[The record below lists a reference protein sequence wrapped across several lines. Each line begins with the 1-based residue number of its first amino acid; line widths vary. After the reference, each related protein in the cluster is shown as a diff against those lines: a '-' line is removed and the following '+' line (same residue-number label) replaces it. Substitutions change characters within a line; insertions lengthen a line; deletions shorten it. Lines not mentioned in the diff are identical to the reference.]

1 MSYEPVEPA
10 PHAAIILAG
19 GDGSRLLSL
28 TRFITG
34 ADVPKQFCRLDGRSS
49 LLDLTRQRVGLAFR
63 DSETVIVVNQ
73 QHRRYYAPAQALFGD
88 TLLLE
93 QSANRGTAPAILHA
107 LLRLRQRLPGD
118 AIVTV
123 FPSDHYVANDLAF
136 MRHVA
141 IAERAIQDRPELVV
155 ILGIAPSYPEPAYGW
170 IEPAEQIGN
179 SLEEAI
185 LRVRSFWEK
194 PPVPIAERLWL
205 SGACWNSFV
214 FSVRIDTLFELMRS
228 AVPAL
233 IGAFSPLFD
242 ASASTV
248 STLAAAIYQHLPS
261 IGFSEAVMAKAPRQ
275 LAVRPVNDVAWS
287 DLGDPHRVRQTAEAA
302 GWSPPWISRIR
313 RLGPRALAV

>member
-1 MSYEPVEPA
+1 MIYERLEPA

-49 LLDLTRQRVGLAFR
+49 LLDLTRRRVSLAFR
-63 DSETVIVVNQ
+63 ESETVIVVNQ
-73 QHRRYYAPAQALFGD
+73 QHRRHYAPAQSVFGE
-88 TLLLE
+88 TLWLE
-93 QSANRGTAPAILHA
+93 QAANRGTAPAILHA
-107 LLRLRQRLPGD
+107 LLRLRQHLPGE
-118 AIVTV
+118 AIVTI
-123 FPSDHYVANDLAF
+123 FPSDHYVADDSVF

-141 IAERAIQDRPELVV
+141 IAERTIQDRPELLV
-155 ILGIAPSYPEPAYGW
+155 ILGIAPTYPEPAYGW

-205 SGACWNSFV
+205 SGGCWNSFV
-214 FSVRIDTLFELMRS
+214 FSARIDTLLDLIRS
-228 AVPAL
+228 ATPAL
-233 IGAFSPLFD
+233 VSAFTPLLD
-242 ASASTV
+242 APPSTG
-248 STLAAAIYQHLPS
+248 STIAAAIYQHLPS
-261 IGFSEAVMAKAPRQ
+261 VGFSEAVMAKAPRQ

-287 DLGDPHRVRQTAEAA
+287 DLGDPHRVRQTVEAA
-302 GWSPPWISRIR
+302 GWNPPWMSRAR
-313 RLGPRALAV
+313 RLGQRALAF